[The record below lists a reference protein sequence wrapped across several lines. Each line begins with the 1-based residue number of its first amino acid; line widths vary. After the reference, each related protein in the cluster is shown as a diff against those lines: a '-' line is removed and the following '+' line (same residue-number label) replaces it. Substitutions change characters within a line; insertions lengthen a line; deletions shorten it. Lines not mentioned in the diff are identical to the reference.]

1 LSLAVSKADA
11 SMVALLLARGAD
23 PHAKDKAGRPL
34 IYAAIR
40 GGDPQVVQLL
50 ADAGTDLETSG

>member
-1 LSLAVSKADA
+1 
-11 SMVALLLARGAD
+11 MVALLLARGAD

-50 ADAGTDLETSG
+50 ADAGADLETSG